1 MSPLP
6 YSRCRNR
13 KPRSPLTFGV
23 FAFISFINQKSADF
37 VLSAPVA
44 PCHFLGDY
52 SAFQELLIPHQ
63 RDSTDIAFL

>member
-6 YSRCRNR
+6 SSRCRNR
-13 KPRSPLTFGV
+13 KPRALAAIGV
-23 FAFISFINQKSADF
+23 FAFISFANQKSADF
-37 VLSAPVA
+37 VLSAPAA

-63 RDSTDIAFL
+63 RDS

>member
-1 MSPLP
+1 MISPLP

-23 FAFISFINQKSADF
+23 FAFISFVNQKSADF

-44 PCHFLGDY
+44 PCHFLVNY
-52 SAFQELLIPHQ
+52 SADNNLLV
-63 RDSTDIAFL
+63 

>member
-1 MSPLP
+1 MR
-6 YSRCRNR
+6 YTR
-13 KPRSPLTFGV
+13 KPRLFAAIGV
-23 FAFISFINQKSADF
+23 FAFISFVNQKSADF